1 MVDLATLTGARVVA
15 LGNDIAGMFTPNDE
29 MAKEISKAAEI
40 TPRKVENILYF
51 MLLLQ
56 DLDILHSTNQQ
67 SRKS

>member
-1 MVDLATLTGARVVA
+1 MVDLATLTGACVVA
-15 LGNDIAGMFTPNDE
+15 LGNNIAGMFTPNDE
-29 MAKEISKAAEI
+29 MAEEISKAAEI
-40 TPRKVENILYF
+40 TPRKVENLVYF

>member
-1 MVDLATLTGARVVA
+1 VVDLATLTGACVVA

-29 MAKEISKAAEI
+29 MAEEISKAAEI
-40 TPRKVENILYF
+40 TPRKVENLVYF